1 MRAYLIRYANILNK
15 LCGLINYYASILF
28 RRIGGCSCY
37 VLLDKWMFTFCSRF
51 VLAEKNE
58 TRTNGE
64 QRKNA
69 RTNQEHMVNIMITP
83 TQKKCPVHLYIYI
96 TTVIYL
102 PKILGVV

>member
-1 MRAYLIRYANILNK
+1 
-15 LCGLINYYASILF
+15 
-28 RRIGGCSCY
+28 
-37 VLLDKWMFTFCSRF
+37 MFTFCSRF
-51 VLAEKNE
+51 VLAEKHE

-83 TQKKCPVHLYIYI
+83 TQRKCPVLLYIYI

-102 PKILGVV
+102 PKILGGSLNYKIKKPPFVLFYKRGVAIVIKKY